1 MEQLKE
7 QDARFIV
14 HHEVTEDKLVHLDK
28 GLRMIGFL
36 SRGRQIVTA
45 LCLLSVLTF
54 ILAYFA
60 DGVLRV
66 VSAAVGLLSF
76 LLAACCLYSFF
87 REGHYAKKEIKRQ
100 FANRAGKERA
110 CWEYRFYDQCYE
122 VVGRHELSH
131 VKYSYIG
138 RVLNLSGMLVLV
150 EKGNVVRYFMQ
161 KDLTKGDGEGLRR
174 FLEEKCQRPVE
185 TVRI

>member
-14 HHEVTEDKLVHLDK
+14 HHEVTEDKLLHLEK
-28 GLRMIGFL
+28 GVRIIGFQ
-36 SRGRQIVTA
+36 SRGRRVVIA
-45 LCLLSVLTF
+45 LCLLSVFTF
-54 ILAYFA
+54 ILAYVS
-60 DGVLRV
+60 DSVLRI
-66 VSAAVGLLSF
+66 VSAAIGLVSL
-76 LLAACCLYSFF
+76 LLAVCCLYSFF
-87 REGHYAKKEIKRQ
+87 REWHYAKKEIKRQ
-100 FANRAGKERA
+100 FANLAGREKA

-122 VVGRHELSH
+122 VVGLHELSH

-161 KDLTKGDGEGLRR
+161 KDLTKGDGEGLRQ
-174 FLEEKCQRPVE
+174 FLEKKCKRPVE
-185 TVRI
+185 TVRV